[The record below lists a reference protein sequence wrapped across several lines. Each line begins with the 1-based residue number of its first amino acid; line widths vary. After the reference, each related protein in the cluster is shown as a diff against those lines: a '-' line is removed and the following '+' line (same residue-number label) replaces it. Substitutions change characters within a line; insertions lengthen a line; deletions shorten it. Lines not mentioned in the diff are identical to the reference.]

1 MFFLWVTF
9 HMSPLYKHAAPLGLN
24 MDGPS
29 SVFSVQSVIQTNETC
44 RPAINMSP
52 LWGFGLLL
60 IPACYKHVAALGLDA
75 DHYIKKPLINQPHR
89 DNITDIR
96 NFHYS
101 PRRGCVGFRCRST
114 QPTVYLVF
122 PRGSRGKMPLL
133 QMMLRRCGF
142 ALNILFI
149 RADSW
154 MAFSYHVSRFTLTH
168 AAPLGLWFV
177 GHVARL

>member
-1 MFFLWVTF
+1 MHFLILNITSDNPQLR
-9 HMSPLYKHAAPLGLN
+9 MCIRERSKTGLPFKSADN
-24 MDGPS
+24 P
-29 SVFSVQSVIQTNETC
+29 
-44 RPAINMSP
+44 
-52 LWGFGLLL
+52 WGFGWLL
-60 IPACYKHVAALGLDA
+60 IPACYKHVAPLGLDA

-133 QMMLRRCGF
+133 QMMLRPCGF

-168 AAPLGLWFV
+168 AAPLGLWFL